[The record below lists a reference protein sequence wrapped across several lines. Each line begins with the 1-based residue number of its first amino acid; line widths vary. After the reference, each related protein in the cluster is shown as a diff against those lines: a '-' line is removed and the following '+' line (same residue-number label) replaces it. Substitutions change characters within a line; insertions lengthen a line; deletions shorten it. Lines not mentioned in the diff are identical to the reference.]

1 MILLRKRS
9 FFIALSIC
17 LLAWIGMADNS
28 NPLEAVPQHMP
39 SQEVPVEPEAAPAT
53 VKTTEEEIARQ
64 AVIVAREM
72 LESERKAA
80 EEAGY
85 ARFDKDYLKS
95 VVVIEGDH
103 MVGTGFLA
111 EFKGKRVIFSNA
123 HVLFGNRTL
132 RFRTVGGKELKHTRI
147 NICRD
152 RDLVAYELEN
162 TEDLTWLGIHQD
174 MGNVTNQEAIVVFG
188 NSAGAGVVTTLRGKM
203 LGIGPDKIEIDAA
216 FVQGNSGS
224 PIIAYPYN
232 AVVGMATYA
241 TQTPEVNWTTRST
254 RFVDVRRFGV
264 RIDNVGWED
273 FFPLDTGKYERSLEL
288 YEQIIAFTEKEV
300 LKAQWLGD
308 SYQATEGAKIKAAEL
323 LRQYNA
329 TAPWMRKYADN
340 AALAAHVCTLILQ

>member
-1 MILLRKRS
+1 MILLRKNS
-9 FFIALSIC
+9 FFIALSLC
-17 LLAWIGMADNS
+17 LLVAQIGMADTTP
-28 NPLEAVPQHMP
+28 PLAPQMP
-39 SQEVPVEPEAAPAT
+39 SGDVAVAREAALIRAQAAG
-53 VKTTEEEIARQ
+53 EELARQ
-64 AVIVAREM
+64 AALAAREM
-72 LESERKAA
+72 LEDERKAA
-80 EEAGY
+80 EEAEF

-123 HVLFGNRTL
+123 HVLFGNRIL
-132 RFRTVGGKELKHTRI
+132 RFRTVAGKELQHTRI

-152 RDLVAYELEN
+152 RDIVAYELLEN
-162 TEDLTWLGIHQD
+162 AEDLTWLGIHQD
-174 MGNVTNQEAIVVFG
+174 MGNVTNQETVVVFG

-216 FVQGNSGS
+216 FVEGNSGS

-241 TQTPEVNWTTRST
+241 TQTPEVDWTTLST
-254 RFVDVRRFGV
+254 RFVEVRRFGV
-264 RIDNVGWED
+264 RIDNVGWDD
-273 FFPLDTGKYERSLEL
+273 FFPLDTAEYERALEL

-300 LKAQWLGD
+300 LKAQWQGGA
-308 SYQATEGAKIKAAEL
+308 YQATISVKSKAAEL

-329 TAPWMRKYADN
+329 TAPWMRRYADD
-340 AALAAHVCTLILQ
+340 AALAAHVCAQILQ

>member
-1 MILLRKRS
+1 MICLRRNS

-17 LLAWIGMADNS
+17 LLARIGMADNS
-28 NPLEAVPQHMP
+28 PPLAPQMP
-39 SQEVPVEPEAAPAT
+39 PPEATMQREAAL
-53 VKTTEEEIARQ
+53 VQARAAGEEMARQ
-64 AVIVAREM
+64 AALAAREM
-72 LESERKAA
+72 LENERKAA
-80 EEAGY
+80 EEAEY

-123 HVLFGNRTL
+123 HVLFGNRIL
-132 RFRTVGGKELKHTRI
+132 RFRTVGGMELKHTQI

-152 RDLVAYELEN
+152 RDIVAYELEN
-162 TEDLTWLGIHQD
+162 AEDLTWLGIHQD
-174 MGNVTNQEAIVVFG
+174 MGNVTNQEAVVVFG

-216 FVQGNSGS
+216 FVEGNSGS

-241 TQTPEVNWTTRST
+241 TQTPEIDWTTRST
-254 RFVDVRRFGV
+254 RFVEVRRFGV

-273 FFPLDTGKYERSLEL
+273 FFPLDTGEYEQALEL
-288 YEQIIAFTEKEV
+288 YEQITAFAGEEV
-300 LKAQWLGD
+300 RKAQWQGD
-308 SYQATEGAKIKAAEL
+308 AYQATASAKIKAAQL
-323 LRQYNA
+323 LQQYNA
-329 TAPWMRKYADN
+329 TAPWMRRYADD
-340 AALAAHVCTLILQ
+340 AALAAHVCAQLLQ